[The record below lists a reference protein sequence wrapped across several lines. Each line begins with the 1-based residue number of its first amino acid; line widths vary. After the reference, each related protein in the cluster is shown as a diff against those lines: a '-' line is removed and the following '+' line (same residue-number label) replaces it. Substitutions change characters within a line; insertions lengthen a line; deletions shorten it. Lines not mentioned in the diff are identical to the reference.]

1 MMDMRLWWL
10 QCHVSQKQFCY
21 YSTKHHPYIYYKA
34 HRSTDA
40 GKWIV
45 KRVLPQWA
53 SPFFFVFQILFLFI
67 FKNWGDDV
75 TEGENKL

>member
-10 QCHVSQKQFCY
+10 RCHVSQKQFCY
-21 YSTKHHPYIYYKA
+21 YSTNHHPYIYHKA

-53 SPFFFVFQILFLFI
+53 SPLFFVFSNFI
-67 FKNWGDDV
+67 SFYIQELG
-75 TEGENKL
+75 G